1 MSFTKQCVEDSYYK
15 ATMFRFIKVCEH
27 NVLFINH
34 SPPGNMHAWFCLI
47 FRPLNAHIQPI
58 WSIQSN
64 LMNIELSCWPMG
76 FYGESWN
83 QAMRRSANFLT
94 PTLSSLLVRW
104 RWGMTDCLVAT
115 AVISLIKVL
124 LLVWVRSDLKG
135 GGLCNT
141 GLSSVQRSKIT
152 ALKNRY
158 ELMVHGTGKIYSH

>member
-15 ATMFRFIKVCEH
+15 ATNVQIYKSVWTQCSLYKSQSTWKYACMVLPHIPPSKCPHSTYMVNTEH
-27 NVLFINH
+27 
-34 SPPGNMHAWFCLI
+34 
-47 FRPLNAHIQPI
+47 
-58 WSIQSN
+58 

-141 GLSSVQRSKIT
+141 GLSFSTKIQDHSSKESIW
-152 ALKNRY
+152 ADGSWDRKDL
-158 ELMVHGTGKIYSH
+158 